1 MNLLLDFFSGILNGL
16 REVWAH
22 KFRSFLSMIGIIL
35 GVAALVAMVGVV
47 QGMIKNVR
55 FYFES
60 TGGINRLYIEDR
72 EPPEEQQAF
81 AHLSPGRT
89 YQDALAIMD
98 GSPLARIVD
107 PVVNLRW
114 ARYQYQRSNVWAPL
128 QGVLPGKL
136 EILNQGLVEGRFI
149 SDLDIENAAMV
160 IVLGSDLRNQLLGT
174 RDRAVGKKVRV
185 GQNTYTVIG
194 VLEAKGGLPGSNTTG
209 GRNPFRFINRV
220 GYIPITTAM
229 KRIQGNE
236 TLQEL
241 NIHIHDVAYM
251 DDAIEQLENIL
262 LQTHRGIQ
270 DFEVRTM
277 EEQLAE
283 FQKIER
289 TFTFALGGVAGISLL
304 IGGIGIMNVMLAV
317 INERIREIGVRKAI
331 GARGYDI
338 FVQFLAESVVISVL
352 GGIIGMIASVGLVE
366 LLRSS
371 IPDDNFT
378 IILSPQAMIA
388 GFIFSATIG
397 VLSGIY
403 PAMKAANLN
412 VIEALR
418 YE

>member
-1 MNLLLDFFSGILNGL
+1 MNLLLDFLAGIVNGL

-47 QGMIKNVR
+47 QGMIGNVR
-55 FYFES
+55 IYFES
-60 TGGINRLYIEDR
+60 TGGITRLYVEDR

-89 YQDALAIMD
+89 YQDALAVMV
-98 GSPLARIVD
+98 GSPLARIID

-114 ARYQYQRSNVWAPL
+114 TRYQYQRNNTWAPL
-128 QGVLPGKL
+128 RGVLPEKL
-136 EILNQGLVEGRFI
+136 EVLNQAVGEGRFI
-149 SDLDIENAAMV
+149 SDLDIEHASMV
-160 IVLGSDLRNQLLGT
+160 VVLGSDVSSRLFSPNEP
-174 RDRAVGKKVRV
+174 AVGKKIRL

-194 VLEAKGGLPGSNTTG
+194 VMEAMGGAQATR
-209 GRNPFRFINRV
+209 GRNPFRFMNRV
-220 GYIPITTAM
+220 AYVPITTAM

-236 TLQEL
+236 SLQEL
-241 NIHIHDVAYM
+241 NVHIHDVAYM
-251 DDAIEQLENIL
+251 EDAIEQLENIL
-262 LQTHRGIQ
+262 LQTHRGVL
-270 DFEVRTM
+270 DFEIRTM

-283 FQKIER
+283 FQKMEK

-338 FVQFLAESVVISVL
+338 FIQFLAESVVISVL
-352 GGIIGMIASVGLVE
+352 GGIIGVIASVGLVE

-371 IPDDNFT
+371 IPDENFI
-378 IILSPQAMIA
+378 IILSPQAMVA

-403 PAMKAANLN
+403 PALKAANLN

>member
-1 MNLLLDFFSGILNGL
+1 MNLLLDFLAGIVNGL

-47 QGMIKNVR
+47 QGMIGNVR
-55 FYFES
+55 IYFES
-60 TGGINRLYIEDR
+60 TGGITRLYVEDR

-89 YQDALAIMD
+89 YQDALAVMV
-98 GSPLARIVD
+98 GSPLARIID

-114 ARYQYQRSNVWAPL
+114 TRYQYQRNNTWAPL
-128 QGVLPGKL
+128 RGVLPEKL
-136 EILNQGLVEGRFI
+136 EVLNQAVGEGRFI
-149 SDLDIENAAMV
+149 SDLDVEHASMV
-160 IVLGSDLRNQLLGT
+160 VVLGSDVSSRLFSPNES
-174 RDRAVGKKVRV
+174 AVGKKIRL
-185 GQNTYTVIG
+185 GRNTYTVIG
-194 VLEAKGGLPGSNTTG
+194 VMETMGGAQATG
-209 GRNPFRFINRV
+209 GRNPFRFMNRV
-220 GYIPITTAM
+220 AYVPITTAM

-236 TLQEL
+236 SLQEL
-241 NIHIHDVAYM
+241 NVHIHDVAYM
-251 DDAIEQLENIL
+251 EDAIEQLENIL
-262 LQTHRGIQ
+262 LQTHRGVL
-270 DFEVRTM
+270 DFEIRTM

-283 FQKIER
+283 FQKMEK

-338 FVQFLAESVVISVL
+338 FIQFLAESVVISVL
-352 GGIIGMIASVGLVE
+352 GGIIGVIASVGLVE

-371 IPDDNFT
+371 IPDENFI
-378 IILSPQAMIA
+378 IILSPQAMVA

-403 PAMKAANLN
+403 PALKAANLN